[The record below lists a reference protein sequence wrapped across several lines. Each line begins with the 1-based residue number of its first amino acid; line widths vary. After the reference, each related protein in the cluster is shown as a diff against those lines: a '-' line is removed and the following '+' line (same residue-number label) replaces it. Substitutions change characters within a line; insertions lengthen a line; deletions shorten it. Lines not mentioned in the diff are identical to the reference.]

1 MSLYSAVY
9 MCLAWYLSPFLY
21 QTPNGLCWND
31 CPTLPDLMKFP
42 SKNGTIN
49 IIQRIG
55 THHTVFGIFLLNDKN
70 GVIIA
75 AIAQQRMGNAYQI
88 NQEVLMKWLQ
98 GQGRHPVSW
107 KTLVDVL
114 KSINL
119 NVLAADIGDSLQV
132 SRSLIF
138 TVCLIPLCCAFTAT

>member
-1 MSLYSAVY
+1 MA
-9 MCLAWYLSPFLY
+9 
-21 QTPNGLCWND
+21 
-31 CPTLPDLMKFP
+31 FP
-42 SKNGTIN
+42 SKNGTMD

-55 THHTVFGIFLLNDKN
+55 TYHTVFGIFLLNDEN
-70 GVIIA
+70 GVITA
-75 AIAQQRMGNAYQI
+75 AIAQQRMGNAHQI

-138 TVCLIPLCCAFTAT
+138 TVCLIPLCCAFTPT

>member
-1 MSLYSAVY
+1 
-9 MCLAWYLSPFLY
+9 
-21 QTPNGLCWND
+21 
-31 CPTLPDLMKFP
+31 MKFQ

-55 THHTVFGIFLLNDKN
+55 PYHTEFGIFLLNDKN
-70 GVIIA
+70 GVITA
-75 AIAQQRMGNAYQI
+75 AIAQECMGNAYQI

-98 GQGRHPVSW
+98 GKGRHPVSW

-114 KSINL
+114 KSIEL
-119 NVLAADIGDSLQV
+119 NVLATDIGDSLQV

-138 TVCLIPLCCAFTAT
+138 TVCLIPFVVPSLPPKNHTHISIRPLPTMCTLNLFSFLLVPVILHSGQTWD